1 MSKNFDAVVIG
12 AGHNGL
18 VTAVILSKSGQK
30 VLVLEARPTIGG
42 AAATEEIFPGFHVN
56 TGAGDASLFRDEIVA
71 ELGLE
76 ARGLAFQESE
86 ALLFAPQ
93 PDGNALTL
101 WRDEA
106 RTRAEIERFSP
117 RDAERYPAF
126 CEEVKRIGGVLGPM
140 MLAPPPDLAELKLG
154 DVSAW
159 GKIGLKTRRLGDREM
174 MQFMRV
180 LPMPISDYLNEWF
193 ESAALK
199 GALGAAGVIG
209 MRQGPRAAG
218 TALRFFYQHARGLHA
233 RRVVAGG
240 MGKLAAALAS
250 AAQQNGAEIRTS
262 SPVARILLDGDKAIG
277 VALADGTEIGTNVVV
292 SNADPRRTLFGL
304 VGPQHLEPRFMRK
317 VRNIIY
323 RGSVAKLNLA
333 LNGLPEFVGQGSEG
347 QLHGRI
353 RIAPSL
359 DYLERAY
366 DAAKYGR
373 ISPHP
378 FLDVAI
384 PTLLDPALAPDG
396 RHVMSITMQYAP
408 YALDDGNWNDERERL
423 GDAIIA
429 TLNQYAPNLQSLILN
444 RQIIT
449 PLDWEQKYGLT
460 EGSIMHGQMGLDQL
474 LVMRPVAGWSR
485 YETPIANLY
494 LCGAGAHPGGGVT
507 GAPGYN
513 AAREILKKG

>member
-1 MSKNFDAVVIG
+1 MSKKFDAIVIG

-18 VTAVILSKSGQK
+18 VTAVTLSQAGRK
-30 VLVLEARPTIGG
+30 VLVLEARATVGG

-56 TGAGDASLFRDEIVA
+56 TGADAAGLFRDEIVA
-71 ELGLE
+71 ELDLS
-76 ARGLAFQESE
+76 AHGLAFRESE
-86 ALLFAPQ
+86 AALFAPQ
-93 PDGNALTL
+93 PDGAALTL
-101 WRDEA
+101 WRDEEKSK
-106 RTRAEIERFSP
+106 AEIGRVSA
-117 RDAERYPAF
+117 RDAEQFPAF
-126 CEEVKRIGGVLGPM
+126 RQQVKQIGGVLGQM
-140 MLAPPPDLAELKLG
+140 MLTPPPDLVELKLG
-154 DVSAW
+154 DLSAW

-180 LPMPISDYLNEWF
+180 LPMPVSDYLDEWF

-218 TALRFFYQHARGLHA
+218 TALGFFYQHARGWHA
-233 RRVVAGG
+233 HRVVLGG
-240 MGKLAAALAS
+240 MGKLAEALAS
-250 AAQQNGAEIRTS
+250 AARQHGADMRTS
-262 SPVARILLDGDKAIG
+262 SPVARILLAGDKAIG
-277 VALADGTEIGTNVVV
+277 VALADGTEITARVVV

-304 VGPQHLEPRFMRK
+304 VGPQHLEPRFTRK
-317 VRNIIY
+317 ARNIIY
-323 RGSVAKLNLA
+323 RGSTAKVTLA
-333 LNGLPEFVGQGSEG
+333 LSGLPQFKGQTSEA

-373 ISPHP
+373 ISPNP
-378 FLDVAI
+378 TLDIAI

-396 RHVMSITMQYAP
+396 QHIMSITMQYAP
-408 YALDDGNWNDERERL
+408 YDLQGGDWNDERERL
-423 GDAIIA
+423 GDAIIE
-429 TLNQYAPNLQSLILN
+429 TLSQYAPNLQSLILN
-444 RQIIT
+444 RQVIT
-449 PLDWEQKYGLT
+449 PLDYEQTYGLT

-485 YETPIANLY
+485 YRTPIENLY
-494 LCGAGAHPGGGVT
+494 LCGAGTHPGGGVT